1 MYIKKEKITEYDE
14 KVINACRNIYK
25 TLDLIKETVKEIEK
39 SARLIEI
46 LTPGKLRNDQIIY
59 HNMVNLNL
67 ADYANIYEGQV
78 KALTD
83 LRRSYG
89 KEVDDW
95 DDNGFPATEEILR
108 KLMKQLSGGYHNRLL
123 YYKHYILSSL
133 HENILYITK

>member
-1 MYIKKEKITEYDE
+1 MQIKKQKITEYDE

-25 TLDLIKETVKEIEK
+25 TLDLIKDTIREIEK
-39 SARLIEI
+39 SARLIQI

-67 ADYANIYEGQV
+67 ADYVNIYEGQV

-89 KEVDDW
+89 KQIDDW
-95 DDNGFPATEEILR
+95 DDNGFPATEEVLR
-108 KLMKQLSGGYHNRLL
+108 KLMK
-123 YYKHYILSSL
+123 
-133 HENILYITK
+133 